1 MQSTLYA
8 KQIEIEEKFSH
19 AAVLAGIKAVQDA
32 YAQGRGADVGVG
44 RRLVAK
50 AFTAAVPEVQAMLD
64 SGTRGVGGKYRK
76 LLRQVD
82 TELLAVLGLR
92 EIVSGIASPVPVTLQ
107 DIMRDLGRAIETEAL
122 IKAVHTAAPKY
133 GAQLDSQIEANHTK
147 QNHHIQRT
155 YKAGAAKLNIE
166 ADGWTPEERTGCGRL
181 LLEALYET
189 GIFQWGKLS
198 SGKGKPTYVLEP
210 APEIA
215 KHLQQAVDAA
225 QAIMRFPPMIV
236 PPIDWDDYYSGG
248 YVTDNMRS
256 HAPLAS
262 LSKLLRKDREWVI
275 EGLASS
281 RADVLKTAMNKTQS
295 VAYSV
300 NKRVL
305 GIFRQAL
312 ANPRGILGLPAH
324 GSTDKPEFPLPDGW
338 DKTTATPEELAA
350 FADWKADMRAWYT
363 AETERKGKKAGL
375 VSRAAMLQD
384 YVDYDT
390 YYPTFACSRGR
401 IYFRGTLNPQGHDAI
416 KGCFQFATGKP
427 LGSRGLF
434 WLWVCVANACGYD
447 KHSPEVKAQWAKD
460 NWPMIEDFINNP
472 LLVDAPDNDTAFS
485 LLAAGLALQDALDSG
500 DPEGYV
506 CHIPGPMDATCSG
519 LQHLSALTR
528 DEVGAYHTNLIFNGT
543 DKKSD
548 IYRHVAGIAQE
559 TYSSYCFTSYT
570 KAQKAERK
578 EAGITAVGIDPVLV
592 AYWADK
598 PVVRNMAKP
607 VVMTF
612 VYGATLLSAM
622 DAVAEQMK
630 KQAFGTMDGY
640 SMSNLS
646 LPMTKAL
653 RNGVKTAVPKAN
665 ACMEY
670 WQTATRRSNDV
681 IRWVSPAGMPVVNW
695 GEGHVIKRVFVRSM
709 GVEVVLLKQ
718 RTGDYD
724 KQVAVDGVCPNITH
738 SLDSGHLC
746 LVIAKTDIDILP
758 IHDSFATHM
767 CDLDTLHY
775 ALRHEFVEMYKF
787 DWLNELDKSFIY
799 SADVDP
805 ISRPSMGNLDLNEI
819 YNARDMFG

>member
-1 MQSTLYA
+1 MVDLYA
-8 KQIEIEEKFSH
+8 KQIEIEEKYSH

-32 YAQGRGADVGVG
+32 YSQGRGADVGVG

-50 AFTAAVPEVQAMLD
+50 AFADAEVEVQALLD
-64 SGTRGVGGKYRK
+64 SKARGTGGKYRA
-76 LLRQVD
+76 LMRQVPA
-82 TELLAVLGLR
+82 EILAVLGLR
-92 EIVSGIASPVPVTLQ
+92 EVVSGIAAPDPVTIQ
-107 DIMRDLGRAIETEAL
+107 DIVRTLGKAIETEAL
-122 IKAVHTAAPKY
+122 IRAVHIAAPKY
-133 GAQLDSQIEANHTK
+133 GAQLDSQIETNRTK

-155 YKAGAAKLNIE
+155 YQAGATKLKIE
-166 ADGWTPEERTGCGRL
+166 ADIWTAEERDSCGRL
-181 LLEALYET
+181 LLTALYET
-189 GIFQWGKLS
+189 GIFQWSKMAYR
-198 SGKGKPTYVLEP
+198 KGKPLYVLEP
-210 APEIA
+210 TPEIA

-236 PPIDWDDYYSGG
+236 PPIDWDNYYTGG
-248 YVTDNMRS
+248 YVTENMRN
-256 HAPLAS
+256 HAPMAS

-275 EGLASS
+275 DGLSTA
-281 RADVLKTAMNKTQS
+281 RATILKTAMNKTQS

-305 GIFRQAL
+305 SVFRQAL

-324 GSTDKPEFPLPDGW
+324 GEADKPEFPLVDGW
-338 DKTTATPEELAA
+338 DKTTATPNELAA
-350 FADWKADMRAWYT
+350 FDDWKVVMRTWYT
-363 AETERKGKKAGL
+363 EETERKGKKAGL
-375 VSRAAMLQD
+375 VSRAAMLQE
-384 YVDYDT
+384 YAELHT

-401 IYFRGTLNPQGHDAI
+401 MYFRGTLNPQGHDAI
-416 KGCFQFATGKP
+416 KGCFQFAIGKP
-427 LGSRGLF
+427 LGARGLF

-472 LLVDAPDNDTAFS
+472 LKVDAPDNDTAFS

-500 DPEGYV
+500 DPESYV
-506 CHIPGPMDATCSG
+506 CHVPGPMDATCSG
-519 LQHLSALTR
+519 LQHLSAITR

-559 TYSSYCFTSYT
+559 TYRDYCLTAYT
-570 KAQKAERK
+570 KAQRAERK
-578 EAGITAVGIDPVLV
+578 ANGDTSVKGDPVLV
-592 AYWADK
+592 HYWADK

-612 VYGATLLSAM
+612 VYGATMLSAN
-622 DAVAEQMK
+622 DAVVEQMK
-630 KQAFGTMDGY
+630 RQAFGSMDGY
-640 SMSNLS
+640 SLNNLA

-653 RNGVKTAVPKAN
+653 RNGVKTTVPKAN

-670 WQTATRRSNDV
+670 WQHATRTSNDV

-695 GEGHVIKRVFVRSM
+695 GEGHVIREVKIRSM
-709 GVEVVLLKQ
+709 GVSAILLKQ
-718 RTGDYD
+718 RTGSYD
-724 KQVAVDGVCPNITH
+724 KQVAVDGVSPNITH
-738 SLDSGHLC
+738 SLDSSHLC
-746 LVIAKTDIDILP
+746 LVIANSDISILP

-775 ALRHEFVEMYKF
+775 ALRHEFVKMYEF

-799 SADVDP
+799 CADKDP
-805 ISRPSMGNLDLNEI
+805 VTKPTMGKLDLNEI

>member
-1 MQSTLYA
+1 MQSALYA

-32 YAQGRGADVGVG
+32 YAQGRGADIGVG
-44 RRLVAK
+44 RRMVAK
-50 AFTAAVPEVQAMLD
+50 AFADAVPEVQLMLD
-64 SGTRGVGGKYRK
+64 SGARGVGGKYRK

-82 TELLAVLGLR
+82 TELLTVIGLR
-92 EIVSGIASPVPVTLQ
+92 EIVSGIASPEPVTMQ

-133 GAQLDSQIEANHTK
+133 GKQLDSQIETNRTK

-155 YKAGAAKLNIE
+155 YQAGAAKLKIE
-166 ADGWTPEERTGCGRL
+166 ADNWTPEERDACGRL
-181 LLEALYET
+181 LMSALYET
-189 GIFQWGKLS
+189 GLFQWGKMPT
-198 SGKGKPTYVLEP
+198 GKGKPVYVLEP
-210 APEIA
+210 TPEIA

-236 PPIDWDDYYSGG
+236 PPVDWDNYYSGG
-248 YVTDNMRS
+248 YVTENMRN

-275 EGLASS
+275 DGLATS
-281 RADVLKTAMNKTQS
+281 RADVLKSAMNKTQS

-300 NKRVL
+300 DKRVL
-305 GIFRQAL
+305 AIFRQAL

-324 GSTDKPEFPLPDGW
+324 GAVDKPEFPMPEGW
-338 DKTTATPEELAA
+338 DKETATPEELAA
-350 FADWKADMRAWYT
+350 FDDWKAAMRQWYT
-363 AETERKGKKAGL
+363 HETERKGKKAGL
-375 VSRAAMLQD
+375 VSRAAMLQE
-384 YVDYDT
+384 YADYDT

-416 KGCFQFATGKP
+416 KGCFQFAVGKP
-427 LGSRGLF
+427 LGARGLF

-447 KHSPEVKAQWAKD
+447 KHSPEAKAQWAKD

-500 DPEGYV
+500 DPEAYV
-506 CHIPGPMDATCSG
+506 CHVPGPMDATCSG
-519 LQHLSALTR
+519 LQHLSAITR
-528 DEVGAYHTNLIFNGT
+528 DEVGGYFTNLIFNGT

-548 IYRHVAGIAQE
+548 IYRHVAGIAQD
-559 TYSSYCFTSYT
+559 TYATYCATSYT
-570 KAQKAERK
+570 KAQKAARK
-578 EAGITAVGIDPVLV
+578 AEGVTEVPTDPVLV
-592 AYWADK
+592 HYWSDK

-630 KQAFGTMDGY
+630 KQAFSTMDGY
-640 SMSNLS
+640 SMSNLA

-653 RNGVKTAVPKAN
+653 RNGVKTTVPKAN
-665 ACMEY
+665 ECMEY
-670 WQTATRRSNDV
+670 WQNATRRSNDV
-681 IRWVSPAGMPVVNW
+681 IRWVSPSGMPVVNW
-695 GEGHVIKRVFVRSM
+695 GEGHVIKEVKIRSM
-709 GVEVVLLKQ
+709 GVDAILLKR

-724 KQVAVDGVCPNITH
+724 KQVAVDGIAPNITH
-738 SLDSGHLC
+738 SLDSGHLA
-746 LVIAKTDIDILP
+746 LVIANSDIAILP

-775 ALRHEFVEMYKF
+775 VLRHEFVKMYSF
-787 DWLNELDKSFIY
+787 DWLNEFDKSFVY
-799 SADVDP
+799 YAEVTP
-805 ISRPSMGNLDLNEI
+805 IARPSMGKLNLNDI
-819 YNARDMFG
+819 YSARDMFG

>member
-1 MQSTLYA
+1 MQSALYA

-32 YAQGRGADVGVG
+32 YTQGRGADVGVG

-50 AFTAAVPEVQAMLD
+50 AFADAVPEVQAMLT
-64 SGTRGVGGKYRK
+64 SGTRGVGGKYRR
-76 LLRQVD
+76 LMSTINV
-82 TELLAVLGLR
+82 ELLTVLGLR
-92 EIVSGIASPVPVTLQ
+92 EIVSGIASPEPVTLQ
-107 DIMRDLGRAIETEAL
+107 DVMRDLGRAIETEAL
-122 IKAVHTAAPKY
+122 IQAVHIAAPKY
-133 GAQLDSQIEANHTK
+133 GKQLDSQIEANHTR

-166 ADGWTPEERTGCGRL
+166 AAGWTPEERTGCGRL
-181 LLEALYET
+181 LMEALYET
-189 GIFQWGKLS
+189 GIYQWGRMPT
-198 SGKGKPTYVLEP
+198 GKGSPVFVLEATP
-210 APEIA
+210 DIA

-236 PPIDWDDYYSGG
+236 PPVDWDNYYSGG

-256 HAPLAS
+256 HAPMAS

-275 EGLASS
+275 EGLSTS
-281 RADVLKTAMNKTQS
+281 RADVLKAAMNKTQS

-300 NKRVL
+300 NTQVL
-305 GIFRQAL
+305 AIFRQAL

-324 GSTDKPEFPLPDGW
+324 GATDKPEFPLPEGW
-338 DKTTATPEELAA
+338 DKETASAQELAA
-350 FADWKADMRAWYT
+350 FADWKAAMRQWYT

-375 VSRAAMLQD
+375 VSRAALMQD
-384 YVDYDT
+384 YVDYTT
-390 YYPTFACSRGR
+390 YYPTFLCSRGR
-401 IYFRGTLNPQGHDAI
+401 LYFRGTLNPQGHDAI

-427 LGSRGLF
+427 LGARGLF

-500 DPEGYV
+500 DPESYV

-559 TYSSYCFTSYT
+559 EYPKFCQTSYT
-570 KAQKAERK
+570 KAQKVERK
-578 EAGITAVGIDPVLV
+578 EQGVTEVTVDPVLV
-592 AYWADK
+592 HYWSDK

-630 KQAFGTMDGY
+630 KQAFLPMDGY
-640 SMSNLS
+640 SMQNLS

-653 RNGVKTAVPKAN
+653 RHGVKVTVPRAN

-670 WQTATRRSNDV
+670 WQNATRRSNDV
-681 IRWVSPAGMPVVNW
+681 VRWVSPAGMPVVNW
-695 GEGHVIKRVFVRSM
+695 GENHIIKKISIRSM
-709 GVEVVLLKQ
+709 GVTTVLLKQ

-724 KQVAVDGVCPNITH
+724 KQVAVDGISPNITH
-738 SLDSGHLC
+738 SLDSSHLC
-746 LVIAKTDIDILP
+746 LVIANTDISILP

-775 ALRHEFVEMYKF
+775 ALRHEFVEMYKG
-787 DWLNELDKSFIY
+787 DLLNELDKSFIY
-799 SADVDP
+799 SAEVNP
-805 ISRPSMGNLDLNEI
+805 IVRPKLGNLDLQCVYE
-819 YNARDMFG
+819 ARDMFG